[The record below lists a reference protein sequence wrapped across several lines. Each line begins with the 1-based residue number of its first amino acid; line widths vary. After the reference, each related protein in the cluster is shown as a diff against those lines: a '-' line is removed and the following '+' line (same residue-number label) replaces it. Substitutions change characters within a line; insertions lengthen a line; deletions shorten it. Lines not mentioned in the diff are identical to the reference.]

1 MVQAES
7 LKRIIEKKGY
17 NVETVAESVG
27 MDRSTLYRKLQKG
40 KGSFSIK
47 EAQAIS
53 KFLDFSSDEIDAI
66 FFNQ

>member
-1 MVQAES
+1 M
-7 LKRIIEKKGY
+7 
-17 NVETVAESVG
+17 AESVG

-53 KFLDFSSDEIDAI
+53 KFLEFSSEEIDAI
-66 FFNQ
+66 FLINSRR